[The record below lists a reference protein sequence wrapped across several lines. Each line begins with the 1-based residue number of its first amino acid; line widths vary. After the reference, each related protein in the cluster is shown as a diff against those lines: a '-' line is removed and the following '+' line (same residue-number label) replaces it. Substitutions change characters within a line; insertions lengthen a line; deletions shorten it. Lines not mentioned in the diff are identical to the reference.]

1 MYRRYIQDTI
11 EGSRLS
17 RNGTLTTGLVFL
29 ILFFLF
35 CSYHIVTLENKLLI
49 FLPPDNGV
57 EMIFLMMR
65 YRVLNIPIK
74 LMLLNYLARVAFT
87 RQEKKR
93 CWVISI
99 VIKYR
104 IFLRNSR
111 LRKVDPNYVLF
122 LTNSPKYTRNAT
134 LYFLSD
140 WW

>member
-1 MYRRYIQDTI
+1 MYRGYIWDTI

-87 RQEKKR
+87 RQEKKKMLSHIDR
-93 CWVISI
+93 D
-99 VIKYR
+99 
-104 IFLRNSR
+104 
-111 LRKVDPNYVLF
+111 KV
-122 LTNSPKYTRNAT
+122 
-134 LYFLSD
+134 
-140 WW
+140 